1 MVLGSR
7 IVHVLRP
14 FFLIW
19 RSPPAVILDDKN
31 QHMRFCQGLKDLLRQ
46 GTPGSHR
53 LAHAN
58 LMRNGKKQIYGSQI
72 VRGEDGEWKLY
83 PVQDPETINERR
95 AAMGLRPIEE
105 YLANWDLEFDPAT
118 ASGD

>member
-1 MVLGSR
+1 
-7 IVHVLRP
+7 VHVLRP

-58 LMRNGKKQIYGSQI
+58 LMRNGKKPILI
-72 VRGEDGEWKLY
+72 EDGGHAQRMLACA
-83 PVQDPETINERR
+83 PCISRAILFCCPPPHLQDHNV
-95 AAMGLRPIEE
+95 
-105 YLANWDLEFDPAT
+105 
-118 ASGD
+118 